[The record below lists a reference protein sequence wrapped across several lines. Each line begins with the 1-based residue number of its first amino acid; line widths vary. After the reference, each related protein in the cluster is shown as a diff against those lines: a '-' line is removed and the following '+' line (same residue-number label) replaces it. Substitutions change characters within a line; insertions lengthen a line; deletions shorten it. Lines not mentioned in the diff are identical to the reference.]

1 MPSVKKNPQTCA
13 ECRKAIE
20 DFQKALSAAEEVEL
34 ELSKI

>member
-1 MPSVKKNPQTCA
+1 MNKNLRACA

-34 ELSKI
+34 ALSKI

>member
-1 MPSVKKNPQTCA
+1 MKKTPQACV
-13 ECRKAIE
+13 ECRKALE

>member
-1 MPSVKKNPQTCA
+1 MNKNPRACA
-13 ECRKAIE
+13 ECQKALE

>member
-1 MPSVKKNPQTCA
+1 MNKNPRACA
-13 ECRKAIE
+13 ECRKALE